1 MKCVC
6 EKETLIRAVS
16 VVGRLATSRAT
27 LPILQNIYLE
37 VGSDGLILKATDLDQ
52 TLEAS
57 IAADVDDK
65 GKVTVPA
72 RLLTEYL
79 QNNSDHNLTLFTE
92 DLTLHIHSTNHQAKI
107 KGLAAEEYPTVPRT
121 KVDKSLTLEVQPLSE
136 AINKTI
142 FAAAADDSRPVL
154 TGLLWRF
161 VGSELELVA
170 TDGYRLAHHILEI
183 GPGIEGDFLIPRK
196 SIQELQRILE
206 GNKVE
211 VIFAANQVR
220 FKTKTVELT
229 SRTLEGKFPDYKAIL
244 PKTKELEVKVA
255 APSLLQ
261 SLKLASLFSRDTAY
275 STKIKLEGK
284 KLHIQANSVQLGD
297 NTSEVLLDKPVEK
310 PLTIS
315 VNSQYLIEALAH
327 FSGEV
332 ILEFVDQKSP
342 IVLRPVSN
350 VAYLYLVMPLRS
362 E

>member
-16 VVGRLATSRAT
+16 IVGRLATSRAT

-37 VGSDGLILKATDLDQ
+37 AGNEGLILKATDLDQ
-52 TLEAS
+52 TLEAN
-57 IAADVDDK
+57 IAADVHDK

-79 QNNSDHNLTLFTE
+79 QNNSDHSLTLFTE
-92 DLTLHIHSTNHQAKI
+92 DLTLHIDSANHKAAI
-107 KGLAAEEYPTVPRT
+107 KGLAAEEYPTVP
-121 KVDKSLTLEVQPLSE
+121 KSKADKSLTLEAQPLAD
-136 AINKTI
+136 AISRTI

-161 VGSELELVA
+161 AGKELELVA
-170 TDGYRLAHHILEI
+170 TDGYRLAHHSLDVS
-183 GPGIEGDFLIPRK
+183 PGVEGDFLVPRR
-196 SIQELQRILE
+196 SIQELQRVLE
-206 GNKVE
+206 GDKVE
-211 VIFAANQVR
+211 VVFSANQVR
-220 FKTKTVELT
+220 FRTDTVELT

-244 PKTKELEVKVA
+244 PKTKELEVKVSG
-255 APSLLQ
+255 PSLLQ

-275 STKIKLEGK
+275 STKITVEGNKLQ
-284 KLHIQANSVQLGD
+284 IQANSVQLGD
-297 NTSEVLLDKPVEK
+297 NTNEVLIDKAVEK

-327 FSGEV
+327 FSREV
-332 ILEFVDQKSP
+332 VLELVDQKSP
-342 IVLRPVSN
+342 IVLRPTSKDP
-350 VAYLYLVMPLRS
+350 YLYLVMPLRS